1 MSIDWQSYGFKFKG
15 GFIDD
20 DGNAEL
26 QWDNMAFSHVDIAIH
41 TYHEGAVDEWKSSQP
56 ERHLLRKALKS
67 ALFGLKA
74 DHAEDFLSCHGQK
87 VCAFYTLLLT
97 T

>member
-41 TYHEGAVDEWKSSQP
+41 TYHEGYPAFV
-56 ERHLLRKALKS
+56 LCM
-67 ALFGLKA
+67 
-74 DHAEDFLSCHGQK
+74 LS
-87 VCAFYTLLLT
+87 FF
-97 T
+97 